1 VIRPVT
7 MLAGVTVVLVILIAP
22 YLRPWLAQRSDIAD
36 QQARV
41 QALQRQVDEL
51 TAERNRWNDPTFV
64 RTQAREKLNF
74 VMPGELGYV
83 VLDDG
88 RPQRASDPAQEAAL
102 QAGRITGRPWYDVL
116 WQSVQLAGGAGP
128 TSGSTTG
135 TSPAPS
141 TTGKPPATPTRT
153 STPTP
158 STSATR

>member
-1 VIRPVT
+1 

-51 TAERNRWNDPTFV
+51 TAERNRWNDPTYV

-88 RPQRASDPAQEAAL
+88 QQQRATDPAQEAAL

-128 TSGSTTG
+128 AAV

-141 TTGKPPATPTRT
+141 TTGKPTTGKPPAT
-153 STPTP
+153 STGTPRPTP
-158 STSATR
+158 STTATR